1 MRRKYTLALLIVLV
15 LAVAGYLGFRGWGRS
30 EAAWTLIPSNTLAVI
45 SSNKLQDSV
54 YVATDAQINL
64 KNLPIIDAAS
74 ENLGVLNWFTPDAS
88 QVAVFLH
95 NKTITY
101 SYHPRSGAGA
111 GIIMYIPIANDQE
124 RQWLASPRRS
134 DIRVLHHTFQN
145 QEITDINDTRSRNLF
160 SYLVKDDY
168 LIISRY
174 GDLIEDVIRKSSS
187 KLQGFL
193 LQSQFEYA
201 NDADYGFSLYVK
213 KGAWQNLL
221 LKSAYPVNLIEFAKL
236 FPGLQDYHLIQ
247 PEKSKVI
254 AFESMGC
261 DPEDNYL
268 TSWIAGQDGMP
279 FSHHGHIS
287 QQTSYLYR
295 IASKD
300 REAFKEKY
308 LAWNQTNTSEARAKL
323 NYYIGSESNRLTE
336 NTGSELILCQ
346 LEESNSIS
354 DGKVLLVE
362 LSNYDKIRPLLSR
375 LARLSTPETG
385 VSLDQFQG
393 YDLFSVAVPELPAGL
408 YGPLFSGFARS
419 YITYVAPYLVLSNNS
434 QALRN
439 YIVDYENQLTWKQ
452 SPDYDSLLTDQS
464 SVAQLA
470 LVVNVRKA
478 ESGVSSAAPG
488 LHSDLSL
495 KMESMVYECRFD
507 GSKAYPKLALVPKKQ
522 RTPSKVLNRTFLN
535 TDIQWPQLY
544 DQELATLQNPEDGSP
559 EILLTDKTNTLF
571 KINDIKEGK
580 VIPLTRLDGPLSTTS
595 YKVDFLNI
603 GRQQRIIATPHRVY
617 AIDEDEK
624 GIVTPLSTTLL
635 DGQSI
640 NALYR
645 VDGGTEGS
653 SRFVLKT
660 PASDLF
666 VWDRAGTS
674 PRRINRFI
682 KLEDIQSPVVALNQ
696 LGNKHFI
703 VTQRNGKIYL
713 FKEDGM
719 VKQGFPADI
728 LTRTESPFAWS
739 QNPATN
745 QPELVGVSALGE
757 LIYIDMAGK
766 ITSRKQ
772 LLRPESSTRFKLLF
786 DKNSLDWLIIRASDT
801 RMAILNKEGE
811 ELFEVKNL
819 QRGSAIQYHFFGVDN
834 RFISVQS
841 GGFTSVFDLSGR
853 RLGDKPIPSDQPVGI
868 TYQPAFYKLFVF
880 SRSGTKIQTWSIK
893 LR

>member
-1 MRRKYTLALLIVLV
+1 MFALLIILL
-15 LAVAGYLGFRGWGRS
+15 LALAGYFWFRGWGRS

-45 SSNKLQDSV
+45 SSDKLQDSV
-54 YVATDAQINL
+54 FVATDAQINL

-74 ENLGVLNWFTPDAS
+74 ENLGVLNWFTTDAS
-88 QVAVFLH
+88 QVAALLH
-95 NKTITY
+95 DKTITY

-111 GIIMYIPIANDQE
+111 GIIMYIPIVNEQE

-134 DIRVLHHTFQN
+134 DIRVLHHTFQD
-145 QEITDINDTRSRNLF
+145 QEITDINDTQSRNLF
-160 SYLVKDDY
+160 SYLIKDDY

-187 KLQGFL
+187 QLQAFL
-193 LQSQFEYA
+193 LQSQFEHA

-221 LKSAYPVNLIEFAKL
+221 LKSVYPANLIEFAKL

-247 PEKSKVI
+247 SGKNKTIS
-254 AFESMGC
+254 FQSMGC

-268 TSWIAGQDGMP
+268 TAWIADQEGMP
-279 FSHHGHIS
+279 FSNHGHIS

-295 IASKD
+295 IASNDKA
-300 REAFKEKY
+300 AFKEKY
-308 LAWNQTNTSEARAKL
+308 LNWTQSNASEARLKL
-323 NYYIGSESNRLTE
+323 NYYIGSESNQLTE

-354 DGKVLLVE
+354 DGKILLVE

-375 LARLSTPETG
+375 LARLSTPEAN
-385 VSLDQFQG
+385 VSVDQFQG
-393 YDLFSVAVPELPAGL
+393 YDLFSVAVTELPAGL
-408 YGPLFSGFARS
+408 YGPLFTGFART
-419 YITYVAPYLVLSNNS
+419 YITYVAPYLVMSNNS

-439 YIVDYENQLTWKQ
+439 YIVDYENHLTWKQ
-452 SPDYDSLLTDQS
+452 SPDYDSLLTDKS
-464 SVAQLA
+464 DVAQLS

-478 ESGVSSAAPG
+478 ESAVSSAAPG

-495 KMESMVYECRFD
+495 KMESLVYECRFD
-507 GSKAYPKLALVPKKQ
+507 GAKAYPRLALIPKKQ
-522 RTPSKVLNRTFLN
+522 RTSSKVLNRTFLN
-535 TDIQWPQLY
+535 TDIQWPQLF

-571 KINDIKEGK
+571 KIDDIKEGK
-580 VIPLTRLDGPLSTTS
+580 VKPLIRLDGPLATTS

-603 GRQQRIIATPHRVY
+603 GRQQRIVATPQRVY
-617 AIDEDEK
+617 VLDEDEQ
-624 GIVTPLSTTLL
+624 GIVTPLSTTLI

-640 NALYR
+640 NSLYR
-645 VDGGTEGS
+645 VDGGTDGS

-666 VWDRAGTS
+666 VWDRVGTS
-674 PRRINRFI
+674 PRRINRFVS
-682 KLEDIQSPVVALNQ
+682 LEDIQSPVVALNQ
-696 LGNKHFI
+696 LGNKYFI

-713 FKEDGM
+713 FKENGM

-728 LTRTESPFAWS
+728 LTRTESSFAWT
-739 QNPATN
+739 QNPVTN
-745 QPELVGVSALGE
+745 QPELVGVSSLGE
-757 LIYIDMAGK
+757 LIYIDMSGK
-766 ITSRKQ
+766 IISRKQ
-772 LLRPESSTRFKLLF
+772 LLRPESSTRFKLVY

-811 ELFEVKNL
+811 ELFEIKNL
-819 QRGSAIQYHFFGVDN
+819 QRGSAIQYHFFGSDN
-834 RFISVQS
+834 RFISVRS
-841 GGFTSVFDLSGR
+841 GSFTSLFDLSGR

-880 SRSGTKIQTWSIK
+880 SRSGSKIQTWSIK